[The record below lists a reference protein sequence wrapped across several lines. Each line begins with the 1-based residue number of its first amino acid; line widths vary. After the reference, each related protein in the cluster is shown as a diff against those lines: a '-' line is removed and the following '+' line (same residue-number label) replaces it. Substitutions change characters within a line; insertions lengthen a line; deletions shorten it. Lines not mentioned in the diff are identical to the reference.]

1 MNGTFLV
8 GLVLVFGII
17 VILVYVVGIYNT
29 LVRLSNNIDKAWS
42 NIDVILKQRHD
53 ELPKLVQ
60 VCNSYMTHERET
72 LESVT
77 NARSAYSRSTNVD
90 EKAKAENQ
98 LTRALGKLFAI
109 AEQYPDLKANQE
121 FLNVQQ
127 RISSLENTIA
137 DRREFYNDSVNL
149 YNIRI
154 PCKTITGGRA
164 VRSTRRRADLR
175 QPRRVKRYSLNN
187 GASQGKTSYVAD
199 RSRTSCC
206 GNGIWMSADW
216 NCSTRTWFNSP

>member
-1 MNGTFLV
+1 MNSTLLV
-8 GLVLVFGII
+8 GVLLMFGMISI
-17 VILVYVVGIYNT
+17 MVYAVGVYNT

-53 ELPKLVQ
+53 ELPKLVK

-77 NARSAYSRSTNVD
+77 NARSVYGRSTSVD

-98 LTRALGKLFAI
+98 LTGALGRLFAV
-109 AEQYPDLKANQE
+109 AERYPDLKANQE

-127 RISSLENTIA
+127 RISILENTIA

-154 PCKTITGGRA
+154 EQIPAMWVAQQIGYGARPLLA
-164 VRSTRRRADLR
+164 VAQSDRADVELAFANR
-175 QPRRVKRYSLNN
+175 
-187 GASQGKTSYVAD
+187 AA
-199 RSRTSCC
+199 
-206 GNGIWMSADW
+206 
-216 NCSTRTWFNSP
+216 

>member
-1 MNGTFLV
+1 MNGTLLI
-8 GLVLVFGII
+8 GVLLMFGIAGI
-17 VILVYVVGIYNT
+17 MVYAVGIYNT

-53 ELPKLVQ
+53 ELPKLVK

-72 LESVT
+72 MERVT
-77 NARSAYSRSTNVD
+77 SARSVYGRSTTVD

-98 LTRALGKLFAI
+98 LTRALGRLFAV

-121 FLNVQQ
+121 FLNLQQ
-127 RISSLENTIA
+127 RISGLENTIA

-154 PCKTITGGRA
+154 EQIPAVWVAQQIGYRA
-164 VRSTRRRADLR
+164 RPLLTVAESDRTDVELAFANRA
-175 QPRRVKRYSLNN
+175 
-187 GASQGKTSYVAD
+187 A
-199 RSRTSCC
+199 
-206 GNGIWMSADW
+206 
-216 NCSTRTWFNSP
+216 

>member
-1 MNGTFLV
+1 MNSSLVVGALLMFGILGMMVYAV
-8 GLVLVFGII
+8 GL
-17 VILVYVVGIYNT
+17 YNT

-72 LESVT
+72 LERVT
-77 NARSAYSRSTNVD
+77 NARSAYSRSTSVD

-98 LTRALGKLFAI
+98 LTRALGQLFAV
-109 AEQYPDLKANQE
+109 AERYPDLKANEE

-127 RISSLENTIA
+127 RISTLENTIA

-154 PCKTITGGRA
+154 EQIPAVWVAQQVGYRGRPLLA
-164 VRSTRRRADLR
+164 IAQSDRQDVDLAFANRA
-175 QPRRVKRYSLNN
+175 
-187 GASQGKTSYVAD
+187 A
-199 RSRTSCC
+199 
-206 GNGIWMSADW
+206 
-216 NCSTRTWFNSP
+216 

>member
-1 MNGTFLV
+1 MNGTLLV

-29 LVRLSNNIDKAWS
+29 LVRLSNQIDKAWS

-77 NARSAYSRSTNVD
+77 NARSAYSRSANVD
-90 EKAKAENQ
+90 EKARAENQ
-98 LTRALGKLFAI
+98 LTRALGKLFAV

-137 DRREFYNDSVNL
+137 DRREFYNDSVTL

-154 PCKTITGGRA
+154 EQLPAVWVAQQVGYRA
-164 VRSTRRRADLR
+164 RPLLAVAQSDR
-175 QPRRVKRYSLNN
+175 QDVELIFAN
-187 GASQGKTSYVAD
+187 
-199 RSRTSCC
+199 
-206 GNGIWMSADW
+206 SAA
-216 NCSTRTWFNSP
+216 